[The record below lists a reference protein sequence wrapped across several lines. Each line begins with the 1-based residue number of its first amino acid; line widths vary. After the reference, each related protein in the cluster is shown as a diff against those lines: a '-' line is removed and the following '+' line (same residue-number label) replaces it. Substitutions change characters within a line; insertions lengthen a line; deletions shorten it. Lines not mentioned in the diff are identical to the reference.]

1 MIYLDP
7 NDNIS
12 DLLLSS
18 KLFSF
23 AAPIPMADED
33 PDLLMA
39 LQLSLQESGTQQ
51 HYESP
56 DIMEN

>member
-1 MIYLDP
+1 
-7 NDNIS
+7 
-12 DLLLSS
+12 
-18 KLFSF
+18 
-23 AAPIPMADED
+23 MADED